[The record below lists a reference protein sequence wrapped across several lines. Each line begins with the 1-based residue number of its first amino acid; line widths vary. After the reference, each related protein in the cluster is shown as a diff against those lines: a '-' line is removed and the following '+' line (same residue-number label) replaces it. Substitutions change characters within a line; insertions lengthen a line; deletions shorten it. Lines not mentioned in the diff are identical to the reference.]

1 MREKCRLVLCKR
13 YIQKITQRTQILPN
27 KFRAKFRH
35 VGLAESAWRCNINNV
50 IHIINVIDNKEW
62 FETPRKK
69 FNVLT
74 KSINCRCQAQGG
86 CLRL

>member
-13 YIQKITQRTQILPN
+13 YIQKITQRTEILPN

-35 VGLAESAWRCNINNV
+35 VGLAESVWRCNINNV

-62 FETPRKK
+62 FETRVRKIQCAYK
-69 FNVLT
+69 IYKL
-74 KSINCRCQAQGG
+74 
-86 CLRL
+86 